1 MNDRESRFTPEA
13 IEEQTVRKSAELVSE
28 ESLLV
33 QQIYTLSQ
41 SYAHKNEQ
49 SLERIWERLQ
59 QSQEQRALLLDKQ
72 MFLERRTMNKNDTVQ
87 RTDMPPTSERGTRLS
102 LPTSRPPRKFKRRLT
117 LAVAVLA
124 AALLIGAILSI
135 VPHTYQPG
143 GVATAGSTPT
153 PRPTPAPTLIP
164 GTPFPEQDCPSPY
177 DASVPS
183 TRWATWYQLCKA
195 GMFVTV
201 NQSRSLAKHSTES
214 ILAAYADQNAFVLI
228 SDLSPLKAA
237 DVVNVQNTSITEM
250 GTLEAFGG
258 SYGFNTDQ
266 HRYMVSAYDT
276 SNLPASLRTLTVT
289 IHSRVGLPGDEGGAS
304 LEAAAFASFSMPLHS
319 AKTLT
324 PNQTI
329 TANQTSITLSK
340 VVIGAS
346 GIHIVFAASHLPD
359 VALSHGFQGILQS
372 GKISVSHESYGLLT
386 TKGSMVATGF
396 TLVFDS
402 NQSASHD
409 AWTLRVTSADE
420 PQPWIFHFTVPA

>member
-13 IEEQTVRKSAELVSE
+13 IEQQTARRSAELVSE
-28 ESLLV
+28 ESPLV

-87 RTDMPPTSERGTRLS
+87 RTDMPPTSERGTLLS
-102 LPTSRPPRKFKRRLT
+102 IPTSRPPRKFRRRFT
-117 LAVAVLA
+117 LAVALLA

-153 PRPTPAPTLIP
+153 PRPTPAPALIP

-183 TRWATWYQLCKA
+183 TSGATWYQLCQA

-201 NQSRSLAKHSTES
+201 NQSRSLARHSTES

-228 SDLSPLKAA
+228 SDLSPLKAK
-237 DVVNVQNTSITEM
+237 DVVNVQNTPITEM

-258 SYGFNTDQ
+258 SYSFNTNQ
-266 HRYMVSAYDT
+266 HRYMVSTYDT

-289 IHSRVGLPGDEGGAS
+289 IHSRVGLPGEGTS
-304 LEAAAFASFSMPLHS
+304 LEAAAFASFSIPLHS
-319 AKTLT
+319 ANILT

-359 VALSHGFQGILQS
+359 VALSHGFQGMLQS
-372 GKISVSHESYGLLT
+372 GKISASSGSYGLLT

-396 TLVFDS
+396 TLTFDS
-402 NQSASHD
+402 NLSASHG
-409 AWTLRVTSADE
+409 AWTLRVIAPGE